1 MLNKIMWNI
10 FKETGN
16 IYAYMYVKE
25 RDVNSG
31 ESPECCYNKDEENNI
46 YTEETLEMNEITI
59 MT

>member
-25 RDVNSG
+25 RDVNLR
-31 ESPECCYNKDEENNI
+31 EFNECCYDRDKNNNV
-46 YTEETLEMNEITI
+46 YTEETLEMNGITL